1 MPLPPLVIPA
11 IIVSAV
17 MAAWGKMA
25 DADRAEFEAQFAS
38 AFPSLAG
45 EIEKL
50 AELLSRGLLTQEEFS
65 VAKQALL
72 RQWGGMGD

>member
-1 MPLPPLVIPA
+1 MPLPALVIPA
-11 IIVSAV
+11 IVVSAV
-17 MAAWGKMA
+17 MAALGEMA
-25 DADRAEFEAQFAS
+25 KADRAEFEAQFAS
-38 AFPSLAG
+38 SLPSLAG

-65 VAKQALL
+65 AAKQSLL